1 MKRIWFSVL
10 FIILALSVC
19 TFEQI
24 TVKNGYENITKAIDN
39 ALECEDETE
48 KAEYCKEI
56 TTEWNKYYKKIT
68 LVTDHSIIQSADVSI
83 NTLKDISNYD
93 AEGSD
98 DTLIEAK
105 SELKQIYES
114 SMITFSN
121 VF

>member
-48 KAEYCKEI
+48 KTEYCKEI

-114 SMITFSN
+114 SRITFSN

>member
-83 NTLKDISNYD
+83 NTLKNISNYD

-114 SMITFSN
+114 SRITFSN
-121 VF
+121 IF

>member
-83 NTLKDISNYD
+83 NTLKNISNCD

-114 SMITFSN
+114 SRITFSN

>member
-10 FIILALSVC
+10 FIILALGVC

>member
-114 SMITFSN
+114 SKITFSN